1 MNSGLRNSLSQQK
14 VEVSR
19 SYIDEDG
26 NLHLHET
33 STEKF
38 LKKVSL
44 ILNELPPIGIF
55 LVGSLAF
62 IQFYVVIGGLIYHAT
77 HPLSDSD
84 LRTYGSIFVFSGIAI
99 TAILKLAWLF
109 VEEKEQAFL
118 EKQKRHDISEYK
130 Y

>member
-1 MNSGLRNSLSQQK
+1 MNLEFRKPLSRQK
-14 VEVSR
+14 VEISR

-44 ILNELPPIGIF
+44 ILSELPPIGIF

-62 IQFYVVIGGLIYHAT
+62 LQFYVVIGGLVYHST
-77 HPLSDSD
+77 HPLTDGD
-84 LRTYGSIFVFSGIAI
+84 LRMYGSIFIFAGIAI
-99 TAILKLAWLF
+99 AAILKLAWLF

-118 EKQKRHDISEYK
+118 EKQQRYDTSKYEY
-130 Y
+130 